1 MASNNRTHDIRK
13 NAFDSRGKAF
23 VKEVVKGMASR
34 SVLFIK
40 CSIICYLLVII
51 DICINMIS
59 NDRYLEMLSK
69 LKKHYPDIDFGE
81 VEASLHGLME
91 DTQSSLEV

>member
-1 MASNNRTHDIRK
+1 
-13 NAFDSRGKAF
+13 
-23 VKEVVKGMASR
+23 
-34 SVLFIK
+34 
-40 CSIICYLLVII
+40 
-51 DICINMIS
+51 MIS